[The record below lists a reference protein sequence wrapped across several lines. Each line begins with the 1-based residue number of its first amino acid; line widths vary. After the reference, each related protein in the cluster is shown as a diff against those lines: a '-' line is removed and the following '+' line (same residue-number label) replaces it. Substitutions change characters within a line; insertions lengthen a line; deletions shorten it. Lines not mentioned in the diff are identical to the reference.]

1 MEIYVAEIYIIVYTS
16 VKGGGIMTVIEK
28 KLFKHGGSYAV
39 DLPKEFVKSR
49 NTEVIIKFDKDRLI
63 VLSKNTLE
71 NLESEPEFKTFI
83 KTLVEDSLKNPQKLK
98 DINQVWNK
106 EWTELLKD
114 VDVEDE

>member
-1 MEIYVAEIYIIVYTS
+1 
-16 VKGGGIMTVIEK
+16 MTIIEK

-39 DLPKEFVKSR
+39 DLPKEFVKSKGA
-49 NTEVIIKFDKDRLI
+49 EVIIKYDQDRLI

-71 NLESEPEFKTFI
+71 NIESEPEFKTFI
-83 KTLVEDSLKNPQKLK
+83 KALVEDSLKNPQKLK
-98 DINQVWNK
+98 DMNQVWDK